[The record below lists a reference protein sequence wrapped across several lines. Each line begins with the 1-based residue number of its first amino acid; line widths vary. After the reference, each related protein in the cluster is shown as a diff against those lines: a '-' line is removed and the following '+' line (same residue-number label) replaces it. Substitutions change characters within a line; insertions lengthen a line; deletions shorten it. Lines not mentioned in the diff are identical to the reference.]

1 MNNQLS
7 TSEKGLYRRVDEI
20 LFYLWDPIGVCD
32 IPMAR
37 DEYQSYLPK
46 VFKLLINDSKDHEVS
61 AYLLKLNQAQW
72 ECQQIVKKHLKLP
85 AYLLK
90 LKKLCWSNIPNK

>member
-1 MNNQLS
+1 MNNKLS

-37 DEYQSYLPK
+37 DEYQSYLPQ
-46 VFKLLINDSKDHEVS
+46 VFKLLLNNSKDHEVS
-61 AYLLKLNQAQW
+61 AYLIKVESGSMGMSANS
-72 ECQQIVKKHLKLP
+72 KKALEV
-85 AYLLK
+85 ARLLIETK
-90 LKKLCWSNIPNK
+90 EAMLE